1 MEDNYMKGKIYKI
14 YNDVNDKLYI
24 GKTLDTIENRL
35 REHKKDSKRVRKE
48 KRPLYNAMNKYG
60 TEHFYIELIEEV
72 DLELLSQRECY
83 WIEFYN
89 TYYNGY
95 NATKGGDG
103 RQLYD
108 YDLIVEIYLQ
118 GLTMKE
124 ISNQLGCDVK
134 VIRNALKLANVD
146 TFQNMVK
153 SFGKSVAAYDKEH
166 NLIASFDSESDA
178 ARWLIDKG
186 IAQTDSVKTVGSV
199 VARAAKGQR
208 KSAYKMLWEFI

>member
-1 MEDNYMKGKIYKI
+1 MKGKIYKI

-35 REHKKDSKRVRKE
+35 KEHKKDSKRVRKE

-108 YDLIVEIYLQ
+108 YDLIVEVYLQ

-134 VIRNALKLANVD
+134 VIRNALKLVNID

-178 ARWLIDKG
+178 ARWLINEG

>member
-1 MEDNYMKGKIYKI
+1 MEDSYMKGKIYKI

-35 REHKKDSKRVRKE
+35 KEHKKDSKRVRKE

-134 VIRNALKLANVD
+134 VIRNALKLANID

-178 ARWLIDKG
+178 ARWLIDEG

>member
-1 MEDNYMKGKIYKI
+1 MKGKIYKI

-35 REHKKDSKRVRKE
+35 KEHKKDSKRVRKE
-48 KRPLYNAMNKYG
+48 KRPLYNVMNKYG
-60 TEHFYIELIEEV
+60 AEHFYIELIEEI
-72 DLELLSQRECY
+72 DLESLSQRECY

-89 TYYNGY
+89 TYHNGY

-108 YDLIVEIYLQ
+108 YDLIVKNYLQ
-118 GLTMKE
+118 GLTMNE
-124 ISNQLGCDVK
+124 ISDQLGCDMK
-134 VIRNALKLANVD
+134 TIRKALRLANID
-146 TFQNMVK
+146 TFQNMIK
-153 SFGKSVAAYDKEH
+153 NLGKGVAAYDKEH

-186 IAQTDSVKTVGSV
+186 LTQNDSVKSVGSTVGK
-199 VARAAKGQR
+199 AADGQL
-208 KSAYKMLWEFI
+208 KSAYKMLWEFT

>member
-1 MEDNYMKGKIYKI
+1 MEDSYMKGKIYKI

-35 REHKKDSKRVRKE
+35 KEHKKDSKRVRKE
-48 KRPLYNAMNKYG
+48 KRPLYNAINKYG
-60 TEHFYIELIEEV
+60 AEHFYIELIEEV

-118 GLTMKE
+118 GLTIKE

-134 VIRNALKLANVD
+134 VIRNALKLANID

-178 ARWLIDKG
+178 ARWLINEG

>member
-1 MEDNYMKGKIYKI
+1 MKGKIYKI

-35 REHKKDSKRVRKE
+35 KEHKKDSKRVRKE

-108 YDLIVEIYLQ
+108 YDIIVEIYLQ

-153 SFGKSVAAYDKEH
+153 NFGKSVAAYDKEH

>member
-1 MEDNYMKGKIYKI
+1 MKGKIYKI

-35 REHKKDSKRVRKE
+35 KEHKKDSKRVRKE

-153 SFGKSVAAYDKEH
+153 NFGKSVAAYDKEH

>member
-1 MEDNYMKGKIYKI
+1 MKGKIYKI

-35 REHKKDSKRVRKE
+35 KEHKKDSKRVRKE
-48 KRPLYNAMNKYG
+48 KRPLYNAINKYG
-60 TEHFYIELIEEV
+60 AEHFYIELIEEV

-118 GLTMKE
+118 GLTIKE

-134 VIRNALKLANVD
+134 VIRNALKLANID

-178 ARWLIDKG
+178 ARWLINEG